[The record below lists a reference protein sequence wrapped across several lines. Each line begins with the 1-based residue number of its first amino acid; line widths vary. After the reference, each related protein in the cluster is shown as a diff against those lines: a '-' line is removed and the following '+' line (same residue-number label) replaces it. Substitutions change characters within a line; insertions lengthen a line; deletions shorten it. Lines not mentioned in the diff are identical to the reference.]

1 MGGNTEAATR
11 GACRAAIDI
20 HAFDVFLADKLQR
33 LHDDFAVLDDPH
45 ERLAALVDRT
55 KRIPPLPPEARVDAN
70 RVHGCVSVVWL
81 IGEVRQNRCYFQSDA
96 ESPIV
101 RGLVAFLCD
110 FFTGAPVDEVASS
123 DLEPLETLEV
133 LRNLSPTRRNG
144 LTAVR
149 QAIRA
154 FARQAAGMN

>member
-1 MGGNTEAATR
+1 MGGNPEAATR

-33 LHDDFAVLDDPH
+33 LLDDFAALDDAH
-45 ERLAALVDRT
+45 ERLAELVDQT
-55 KRIPPLPPEARVDAN
+55 KRIPPLPPEERVDAN

-81 IGEVRQNRCYFQSDA
+81 IGDVRENRCTFRSDA

-101 RGLVAFLCD
+101 RGLVGFLCE
-110 FFTGAPVDEVASS
+110 FFTGAPVDEVATS
-123 DLEPLETLEV
+123 DVEPLEALGV
-133 LRNLSPTRRNG
+133 LQNLSPTRRNG

-154 FARQAAGMN
+154 FARQAAGMK